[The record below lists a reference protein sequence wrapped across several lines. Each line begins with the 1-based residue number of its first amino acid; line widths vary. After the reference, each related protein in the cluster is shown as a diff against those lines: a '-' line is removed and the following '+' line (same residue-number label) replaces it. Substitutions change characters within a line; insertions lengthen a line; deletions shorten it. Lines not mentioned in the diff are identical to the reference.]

1 MFGTV
6 IKYKNF
12 PIRLGKTCSY
22 SKYALM
28 LNIFF
33 SVWCLGTGTRAIL
46 AFMKVSNSFVQR
58 FMRTGGLI
66 F

>member
-6 IKYKNF
+6 IKYNF

-28 LNIFF
+28 LNNFF
-33 SVWCLGTGTRAIL
+33 FNLVLSTGTRAVL
-46 AFMKVSNSFVQR
+46 AFMKVLNSFAQR
-58 FMRTGGLI
+58 FMKTGGFI